1 MPMTDTVTI
10 PEAQAGA
17 RLDVVLASLGF
28 AATRSAAQKII
39 QQGRV
44 IIDGRPAKKGEV
56 VTTGQR
62 LEVAALTEPPPAEAH
77 EPAVPFA
84 VVHEDDA
91 VIVVDKPAGL
101 VVHPAAGHNTGTLSQ
116 ALAGRASGGDP
127 DRPGIVHRLDRD
139 TSGLLVVAK
148 GDDALRALQAQ
159 LQDRSM
165 RREYLALVQGS
176 PESATGTID
185 APLGRDAA
193 IRTRMSIQTD
203 KPRDAVTHFALEQ
216 RLTATSLLR
225 IWLET
230 GRTHQIRAHL
240 KEIGLPVCG
249 DPEYGTPGI
258 YGLKRQF
265 LHAAK
270 LAFTHPVSG
279 ATVEFESP
287 LPGDLSAA
295 LQLARAE

>member
-1 MPMTDTVTI
+1 MTDTVTI
-10 PEAQAGA
+10 PEAQAGT
-17 RLDVVLASLGF
+17 RLDVALASLGF
-28 AATRSAAQKII
+28 TATRSAAQKII

-44 IIDGRPAKKGEV
+44 LLDGRPAKKGEV
-56 VTTGQR
+56 VTTGQQ
-62 LEVAALTEPPPAEAH
+62 LQVAALTEAPPAEAH
-77 EPAVPFA
+77 EPAVPFT
-84 VVHEDDA
+84 VVYEDDA

-101 VVHPAAGHNTGTLSQ
+101 VVHPAAGHDTGTLSQ

-148 GDDALRALQAQ
+148 GDDALRELQAQ

-165 RREYLALVQGS
+165 RREYLALVQGA

-193 IRTRMSIQTD
+193 IRTRISIQTD

-249 DPEYGTPGI
+249 DPEYGSPGI

-287 LPGDLSAA
+287 LPDDLSAA